1 MLLTLFYIFLV
12 GWIAGVIHFFN
23 IGRWNWALLGAALV
37 FLAIRIVLVHRKNA
51 QTVKRAVH
59 TTADT
64 ARPNR
69 PAA

>member
-23 IGRWNWALLGAALV
+23 IGRWNWALLGAAV
-37 FLAIRIVLVHRKNA
+37 IFLAIHIGLLHHKKA
-51 QTVKRAVH
+51 QTVQRAVH
-59 TTADT
+59 TTADDVS
-64 ARPNR
+64 PKR